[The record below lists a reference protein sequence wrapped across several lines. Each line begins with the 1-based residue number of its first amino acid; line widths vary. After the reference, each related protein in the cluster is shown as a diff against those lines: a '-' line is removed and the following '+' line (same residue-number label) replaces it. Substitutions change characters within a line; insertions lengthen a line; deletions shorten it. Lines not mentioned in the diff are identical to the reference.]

1 MRADISRVEHFACSS
16 ISQIG
21 RDLMIDYR
29 FFETLLSERLG
40 KICGYIESK
49 NSNVQHIQDS
59 QLMDEG
65 DVVSA
70 AMQGNNDIGMI
81 KMYQKEMA
89 DIKLSLQKIQDGIFG
104 ICEMCDD
111 EIDVERLKVKPHAK
125 YCINCR
131 ELYEKAQ
138 KKERV

>member
-1 MRADISRVEHFACSS
+1 
-16 ISQIG
+16 
-21 RDLMIDYR
+21 MIDYR
-29 FFETLLSERLG
+29 FFETLLNERLG
-40 KICGYIESK
+40 KICEYIESK

-59 QLMDEG
+59 RLVDEG

-70 AMQGNNDIGMI
+70 TMQGNNDMGMI

-89 DIKLSLQKIQDGIFG
+89 DIKLSLQKIRDGIFG

-131 ELYEKAQ
+131 ELYEQAQ
-138 KKERV
+138 RKEKV